1 MSECGRET
9 VRDRWTDGER
19 ERKREIGRQR
29 ERKIDGANLILIF
42 SALAITCL
50 YYSRLKL
57 DSCDPI

>member
-1 MSECGRET
+1 M
-9 VRDRWTDGER
+9 ER
-19 ERKREIGRQR
+19 EKERDWETER

>member
-1 MSECGRET
+1 MET

-19 ERKREIGRQR
+19 ERERLGDR
-29 ERKIDGANLILIF
+29 ERERTIDGANLILIF